1 VSAAD
6 GAICGTGK
14 SCNAGACVNSRAVTG
29 TRRVTYWPDAGP
41 QAPVAAPDVRT
52 TPARATVKALVPAGN
67 GGWSIYPGTFAP
79 DGSFNIPNVPAGNYV
94 LQLVDAS
101 GLATLVEA
109 SASSIDLG
117 YDQLGRS
124 SVAKATA
131 STLVT
136 IVLRTMNAWNPG
148 DQVQIASSNA
158 DIWGF
163 LAFTPALV
171 TGARTGNGR
180 DNWFNANATRVPIN
194 LLAST
199 DTLNVYQLVTRS
211 DGGKPYQA
219 AAVATSVTGTT
230 LANGGTPTWRPL
242 SMSSPASS
250 RTLSGGVW
258 AISSFEALRP
268 AMNVAVGASAQHS
281 LIVGA
286 SVGPLIGNG
295 PAASGSPTLLSLWL
309 SGGTT
314 PDPTVGNLTY
324 ARPLNTTLWNEW
336 RGIDFTAHT
345 IFIAPGSPAPA
356 ALDETVSV
364 GRREPMV
371 PPPTTALAPD
381 LSPVQSVQMNGV
393 SATGQLTAVGATPT
407 ISWTAPATGS
417 ATSYAVDVFWLHAT
431 AGASTGTRV
440 ATWITSGTSVV
451 LPPGLLVPGNTYY
464 ARIIARNI
472 AGESSGTAPFRR
484 INTGSYAGTLT
495 GTFAP

>member
-1 VSAAD
+1 
-6 GAICGTGK
+6 
-14 SCNAGACVNSRAVTG
+14 
-29 TRRVTYWPDAGP
+29 
-41 QAPVAAPDVRT
+41 
-52 TPARATVKALVPAGN
+52 
-67 GGWSIYPGTFAP
+67 
-79 DGSFNIPNVPAGNYV
+79 
-94 LQLVDAS
+94 
-101 GLATLVEA
+101 
-109 SASSIDLG
+109 
-117 YDQLGRS
+117 
-124 SVAKATA
+124 
-131 STLVT
+131 
-136 IVLRTMNAWNPG
+136 
-148 DQVQIASSNA
+148 
-158 DIWGF
+158 
-163 LAFTPALV
+163 
-171 TGARTGNGR
+171 
-180 DNWFNANATRVPIN
+180 
-194 LLAST
+194 
-199 DTLNVYQLVTRS
+199 
-211 DGGKPYQA
+211 
-219 AAVATSVTGTT
+219 
-230 LANGGTPTWRPL
+230 
-242 SMSSPASS
+242 
-250 RTLSGGVW
+250 
-258 AISSFEALRP
+258 
-268 AMNVAVGASAQHS
+268 MNVAVGASAQHS